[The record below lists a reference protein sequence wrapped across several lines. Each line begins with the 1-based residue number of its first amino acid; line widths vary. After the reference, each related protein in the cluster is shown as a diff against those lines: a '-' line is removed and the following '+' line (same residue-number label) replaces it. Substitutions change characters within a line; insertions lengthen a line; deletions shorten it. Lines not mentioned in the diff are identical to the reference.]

1 MRMLSRS
8 TLVVLFGAFLVPAAA
23 LFADE
28 PAWRDSTRDVYVDGR
43 LDRGVQV
50 LSADSGK
57 RLALLLPDSKK
68 ALLVDRESSTFSIV
82 PRKAF
87 HVATDGMT
95 ADLSP
100 DAVAKPG
107 GTAQKVDTSSTILF
121 WKRKTIL
128 VARHQGLVGEIDERT
143 LFSTVPA
150 WGRSMESYQPA
161 AAAIDRIAKETRP
174 VSMTIVFG
182 SWCGDSK
189 EFVPRVLKSIHAA
202 ANPRLSVRLVALD
215 NDFLHPQDVIANRRI
230 INVPTVIV
238 DGEEGEM
245 GRITETPAGKTMEE
259 DIAAI
264 LTGLPGEHEGRYE
277 RGAELA
283 RGTYLYR
290 DASGK
295 RGEERWT
302 IFGRSDGGR
311 LVRSQIEIGDLAVE
325 VFQGTDAA
333 GKLKFAEITKRQ
345 GEAVERARFFVEGDH
360 LTGRLR
366 GREAGILQQ
375 DLVLPPSF
383 AFAAPAIAA
392 SGWMGIAAAAG
403 RVGRGVGNPVRG
415 RLSFAR
421 RLRFRRRRRSRVRGG
436 ERRRA
441 GAVARRDDRGDRA
454 ASGRRHPRGQVV
466 AGPAPLFGIP
476 GGEEAG
482 SVLHAAAT
490 PTEDR
495 RRDRG
500 LVSSSVVPSFFLCHP
515 ELPPRSSRAKRGIP
529 LPTMWQVET

>member
-50 LSADSGK
+50 LSADSGR

-121 WKRKTIL
+121 WKRKTVL

-161 AAAIDRIAKETRP
+161 AAAIDRIAKETRR
-174 VSMTIVFG
+174 VSMTVVFG

-403 RVGRGVGNPVRG
+403 PASQLVCYIAPAGFDTPLGSTCVVTRRVAGEEAVKTPAGEFRATHLLRTSGGEASDWWIHPDLGIPVRG
-415 RLSFAR
+415 QILGGMEYVLSS
-421 RLRFRRRRRSRVRGG
+421 LKMG
-436 ERRRA
+436 A
-441 GAVARRDDRGDRA
+441 G
-454 ASGRRHPRGQVV
+454 
-466 AGPAPLFGIP
+466 
-476 GGEEAG
+476 
-482 SVLHAAAT
+482 LH
-490 PTEDR
+490 
-495 RRDRG
+495 
-500 LVSSSVVPSFFLCHP
+500 
-515 ELPPRSSRAKRGIP
+515 LPH
-529 LPTMWQVET
+529 